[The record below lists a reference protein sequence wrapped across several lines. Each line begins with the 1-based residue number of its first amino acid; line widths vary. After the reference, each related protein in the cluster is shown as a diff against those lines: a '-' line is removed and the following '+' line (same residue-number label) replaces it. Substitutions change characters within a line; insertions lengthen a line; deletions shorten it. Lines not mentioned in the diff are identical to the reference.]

1 MNEPNAINK
10 EITMQIY
17 KVGGAVRDELLNH
30 PVTERDWVV
39 VGATP
44 QQMRD
49 LGYKQVGKD
58 FPVFL
63 HPDTG
68 EEYALARTERKVGQG
83 YTGFEFNTASDITL
97 EQDLQRRDLT
107 INAMAQD
114 DNGQLIDPY
123 GGYNDLQN
131 RLLRHVSSAF
141 EEDPLRV
148 LRIAR
153 FAARL
158 PDFEIA
164 DETLQLMQRMVASGE
179 LNALVAERVW
189 QEWYKALK
197 THYPARFF
205 EVLQA
210 CGALQMLMPELLEQ
224 HYDWQSTLN
233 YAAQQTLPAHI
244 DPASDEHLPLRF
256 ASMVVEVKNLQ
267 QLGQT
272 WRIPKAYIE
281 LAQTVHQHYPT
292 ACQNHDAN
300 SLLQWINNMDGIRR
314 LQRLQNAVWVMQC
327 YWRHDTQAQQNLQL
341 LQQAAQL
348 IQPIT
353 ARSLNIT
360 HIPGPQIPD
369 KLNQA
374 RLQAIQSLL
383 QNHT

>member
-1 MNEPNAINK
+1 
-10 EITMQIY
+10 MQIY
-17 KVGGAVRDELLNH
+17 KVGGAVRDELLGH

-39 VGATP
+39 VGVTP

-49 LGYKQVGKD
+49 WGYKQVGKD

-63 HPDTG
+63 HPETG

-83 YTGFEFNTASDITL
+83 YTGFEFNTSSDITL

-148 LRIAR
+148 LRVAR

-224 HYDWQSTLN
+224 HYNWQATLN
-233 YAAQQTLPAHI
+233 YAAQQALPGNVDA
-244 DPASDEHLPLRF
+244 ASDEHLPLRF
-256 ASMVVEVKNLQ
+256 ASMVVEMNNLQ

-281 LAQTVHQHYPT
+281 LAQTVHQHYLKAHQT
-292 ACQNHDAN
+292 LNAN
-300 SLLQWINNMDGIRR
+300 NLLQCINDMDGIRR

-348 IQPIT
+348 TQPIT

-360 HIPGPQIPD
+360 HLPGPQIPQ
-369 KLNQA
+369 KLKQA
-374 RLQAIQSLL
+374 RLETIQSLL
-383 QNHT
+383 KTNS